1 MIEIKDAK
9 RRKDYIYKEGGQ
21 RINSKGL
28 ISALEHG
35 YNYEV
40 LKTLMDNPTVISPDP
55 IPAMDY
61 LTEQFERALVC
72 EPSDTKIKTLNTS
85 LIEAANKFRSANK
98 LKDYFSRKKANISR
112 KVIGNINAAISKI
125 KGAAGAGGIKGNQ
138 SKSNVVNKETILTKN
153 KKKADDI
160 IAKRAKLAESCYNS
174 IIEACELN
182 RQYDRVW
189 QTHQKINARFNTKR
203 MFDEACMNPDQC
215 VTEFCTCLD
224 TYDVPFRAKFN
235 ICLEN
240 ILYEYTKNHKSVDKS
255 NLASLITEYFLYNG
269 SVYTDTAIREE
280 TSNHA
285 IMQKMISVGKRLS
298 KNSNVAISELGNMV
312 VKCFLEIKANGKAGV
327 IKLADIATKAIG
339 VLLIIVGIGSIGV
352 GVIALIVSLILGVL
366 LICAGANM
374 YVAFDDDQQNKIRK
388 AMETVKNG
396 KVKKEL
402 KKVDAAIAL
411 HRQKNINTAI
421 KEDYIDSLYQSDRED
436 MIHVLNTNKYYSAE
450 EVSEALSLLNTEFK
464 EQNLNLQL
472 EDMLFG
478 LNEDVYTINESKAKQ
493 VMANLRNMSNKSAN
507 VIKAQIKLLF
517 TDSPTNIIEEVPNIF
532 KLLFHVIVIAGAFSL
547 SVGLGIIAA
556 MTMWFLSMHVSR
568 KEAKKYISKYKA
580 ERDRAKKR
588 QNTIKDP
595 KAKERNEAYIKKLDE
610 DIRKLEDYES
620 DLYTDK
626 EKEERE
632 DSSSSLDDD
641 LDFGLDKDLKE
652 SACKIAELDY
662 LVSVYENFNTAN
674 LANIM
679 NLNVKDIQ
687 CDMRYEALMENAIKC
702 SMLNTKNMHDMCDA
716 ISEEYAHKSTRKWDF
731 ARRLNNTIRY
741 SSNHQY
747 DDIRQVAESCE
758 VMNAIINEMNI
769 VNQITMLK
777 DSISRKAKDL
787 SDKEKIAS
795 GTLDNSIEQMR
806 QGMAR
811 SLKQENKEAV
821 IRGTICPSASRIIK
835 LALMSGLTFLINP
848 ALTVIY
854 LLGVFALS
862 KDIRAKE
869 RQIVYDELDT
879 ELKVVEQYIQEAKE
893 KKDMNAYRN
902 CLNLQKK
909 LLRQRDRIKYA
920 MNVKYNEDIPDSVK
934 AVSAGKSDD

>member
-1 MIEIKDAK
+1 MIEIKDVK

-28 ISALEHG
+28 IASLEHG
-35 YNYEV
+35 YNFDI
-40 LKTLMDNPTVISPDP
+40 LKTIMNNPTAVSNDA

-61 LTEQFERALVC
+61 LTEQFERALVY
-72 EPSDTKIKTLNTS
+72 EPSDAKIKQLNGC
-85 LIEAANKFRSANK
+85 LVEAAGKFRSANK
-98 LKDYFSRKKANISR
+98 LKDYFTRKKANISR

-138 SKSNVVNKETILTKN
+138 SKSAVVNKEVILSKN
-153 KKKADDI
+153 KKKADDV
-160 IAKRAKLAESCYNS
+160 IAKRAKLAESCYERV
-174 IIEACELN
+174 IEACELN

-215 VTEFCTCLD
+215 VAEFCTCLD

-240 ILYEYTKNHKSVDKS
+240 ILYEYTKNHVDIDKS
-255 NLASLITEYFLYNG
+255 RLASLITEYFLYNG

-298 KNSNVAISELGNMV
+298 KNSNAQISDLGNMV

-339 VLLIIVGIGSIGV
+339 VLLMVVGIATIGI
-352 GVIALIVSLILGVL
+352 GVIALIVSLILGIL

-374 YVAFDDDQQNKIRK
+374 YVAFDKELQAKIRK
-388 AMETVKNG
+388 AMESVKND

-402 KKVDAAIAL
+402 KKVDAAVGL
-411 HRQKNINTAI
+411 HIQKNINTAI
-421 KEDYIDSLYQSDRED
+421 KEDYIDSLYQSDRAD
-436 MIHVLNTNKYYSAE
+436 MEHVLNSNKYYSTE
-450 EVSEALSLLNTEFK
+450 EVSEALSLLNTDFK
-464 EQNLNLQL
+464 QQNTDLQL

-478 LNEDVYTINESKAKQ
+478 LNEDVYAINESKAKQ

-507 VIKAQIKLLF
+507 IIKAQIKLLF
-517 TDSPTNIIEEVPNIF
+517 TDSPTHIIEEVPNVF

-547 SVGLGIIAA
+547 NVGLGIIAA

-610 DIRKLEDYES
+610 EIRKLEEYES
-620 DLYTDK
+620 DLYT
-626 EKEERE
+626 EKENDER
-632 DSSSSLDDD
+632 SSSSLDDD
-641 LDFGLDKDLKE
+641 LDFGLDKELKE
-652 SACKIAELDY
+652 AACKIAELDY
-662 LVSVYENFNTAN
+662 LVGVYENFNTSN
-674 LANIM
+674 LANTM
-679 NLNVKDIQ
+679 NLNPKDIQ

-702 SMLNTKNMHDMCDA
+702 GMLNTKRMHDMCDA

-731 ARRLNNTIRY
+731 ARRLNNSIRY
-741 SSNHQY
+741 ASNHQY

-787 SDKEKIAS
+787 SDKEKMAS
-795 GTLDNSIEQMR
+795 RTLDSSIEQMR
-806 QGMAR
+806 QGMER
-811 SLKQENKEAV
+811 SLRQENKEAV

-862 KDIRAKE
+862 KNIRAKE
-869 RQIVYDELDT
+869 RQIVYDELDS

-920 MNVKYNEDIPDSVK
+920 MNVKYNEDVPDSVK
-934 AVSAGKSDD
+934 AVSAGKE